1 MSAYSRE
8 AKSVRQLQ
16 LDNIKTPQ
24 RENYQSEE
32 EYRNALIQTYNQLR
46 NTEYNNIV
54 LNECTKVY
62 NVASDAKKNGEHEN
76 NLIWR
81 GYKNYE
87 VGDSA
92 VVRTPQLGRT
102 IYGTKQDITNPYAS
116 CAITAISVC
125 SQCSAKMG
133 YDGEENLIQAKKR
146 NNPSDPFVNVHIA
159 NGTFSCCANNSASAR
174 DFCAT
179 ESIAQY
185 CTRHDEKNTLQE
197 LMLSGEIKP
206 GDMVS
211 IKTQRGATNTTTGYH
226 AITIADITYD
236 TNGNITHYTVHE
248 NNPRGLKTYDIN
260 DTNFYANYKINTVS
274 HVNNM
279 INDRIANETNGKSIE
294 ELEQMVAS
302 TRENTA
308 STINSL
314 YQAETE
320 MYDKNYAQT
329 PKNDFNKAVYTRL
342 ASSKVT
348 LALPEI
354 ELNLEAKIAPIDIPP
369 FHLEETSTDK
379 KEVLEEE
386 NEESEFPT
394 TETLE
399 TPQETIIPPILE
411 TEIIK
416 PEAEIIS
423 QELPQEIPEINLSE
437 LQNKFDQKVDT
448 RLTTSKP
455 SISREDVATTMKED
469 FANIQPQLQ
478 QLKNKEIPNINSSQS
493 ANDNQQRLEIKV
505 DAREAQTPT
514 TNKSVNLQQLKA
526 MLQNSR

>member
-32 EYRNALIQTYNQLR
+32 EYRNALIKTYNQLR
-46 NTEYNNIV
+46 NTEYNHIV

-62 NVASDAKKNGEHEN
+62 NIARDARRNGEHEN
-76 NLIWR
+76 TQIWR
-81 GYKNYE
+81 GFRNYE

-92 VVRTPQLGRT
+92 VVRTPELGRT
-102 IYGTKQDITNPYAS
+102 IYGSKQDITGNYAS